1 MFSNATHPNAP
12 KARRELVAIIR
23 AIRQREPLPQGDLPM
38 NCCRWRAARG
48 DEIGGFDGSPVK
60 ETALRRSGPRD
71 QPKRPP
77 LSSVMGRLEERL
89 PYPPPTQRAFRVGP
103 LSRKARFYWL
113 MAVDRAFTPQSRR
126 LGASGTFFQ
135 WVRLSAMILVDCSA
149 AWLKVAY
156 STISRCTR
164 AASLCSVSR
173 NVCNSVM
180 SLSISCTDV
189 PVTRCKSW
197 LMLLATSSLSLS
209 G

>member
-1 MFSNATHPNAP
+1 MVGDVTERSVMVVGLLPPPLLGVSSLDLAP
-12 KARRELVAIIR
+12 LASASGAFFHVREVHLCQKRSAPAAAGARRGIG
-23 AIRQREPLPQGDLPM
+23 EP
-38 NCCRWRAARG
+38 A
-48 DEIGGFDGSPVK
+48 
-60 ETALRRSGPRD
+60 
-71 QPKRPP
+71 
-77 LSSVMGRLEERL
+77 
-89 PYPPPTQRAFRVGP
+89 
-103 LSRKARFYWL
+103 
-113 MAVDRAFTPQSRR
+113 PQSRR

-189 PVTRCKSW
+189 PATRCKSW
-197 LMLLATSSLSLS
+197 LMLLATSSL
-209 G
+209 